1 MWISCGWRGI
11 NGEIVD
17 NVRTVKEED
26 KSYERKEDN
35 IRLPPARTQ
44 VGTVNQQSKGQGE
57 IKQSINP
64 ESHILKSMGTL
75 PVQFPNPHKECGTEE
90 KQITFFIT
98 EIVMNEP

>member
-1 MWISCGWRGI
+1 MI
-11 NGEIVD
+11 
-17 NVRTVKEED
+17 
-26 KSYERKEDN
+26 YEKDN

-44 VGTVNQQSKGQGE
+44 VGEVNQQSKGQGE

>member
-1 MWISCGWRGI
+1 M
-11 NGEIVD
+11 
-17 NVRTVKEED
+17 
-26 KSYERKEDN
+26 
-35 IRLPPARTQ
+35 RLQPARRQ
-44 VGTVNQQSKGQGE
+44 VGEVNQQSKGQGE

-98 EIVMNEP
+98 EIVMNEPWNEKQAPAEDTHGTVDPDMNHLCHMAEFK